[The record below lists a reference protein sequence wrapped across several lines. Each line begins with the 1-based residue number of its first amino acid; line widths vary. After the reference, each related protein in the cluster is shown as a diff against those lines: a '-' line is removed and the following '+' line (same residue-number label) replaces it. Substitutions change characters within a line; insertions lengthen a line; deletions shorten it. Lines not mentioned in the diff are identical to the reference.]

1 MDYYDYGLTGLI
13 LGFIGT
19 FWILAVVW
27 IVLKVVAGWKIFG
40 KAGQPGWVSIVPF
53 YNSYIEYKIY
63 WGNGWL
69 FLVPLVLGLLGGIP
83 IIGSILVLLG
93 AIIGIITKYKQAVA
107 FGQGIGFTV
116 GLVLLNP
123 IFCMIL
129 GFGSYEYYGVPLDGY
144 SYGELRNK
152 YYNYKASHPSQQTTY
167 EQPPQDHQPNVKYGQ
182 PDTQAQ
188 QQQYPLHHGPIYQQ
202 PAAPN
207 KPNDEQNHQNSD
219 DGQNNQ

>member
-1 MDYYDYGLTGLI
+1 MDFYDYGLTGLI
-13 LGFIGT
+13 LSFIGT
-19 FWILAVVW
+19 FWLLAVVW
-27 IVLKVVAGWKIFG
+27 VILKVVAGWMIFS
-40 KAGQPGWVSIVPF
+40 KAGQPGWASIVPF

-69 FLVPLVLGLLGGIP
+69 FLVPLVLGLLGAIP

-129 GFGSYEYYGVPLDGY
+129 AFGNYQYYGVPLDGY

-167 EQPPQDHQPNVKYGQ
+167 QQPPQDHQPNVNYSQ
-182 PDTQAQ
+182 PNSQAQ
-188 QQQYPLHHGPIYQQ
+188 QPQYPPHNGPIYQQ
-202 PAAPN
+202 PAAPSQSD
-207 KPNDEQNHQNSD
+207 DEQTHQNNG

>member
-40 KAGQPGWVSIVPF
+40 KAGQPGWASIVPF

-116 GLVLLNP
+116 GLVLLGT
-123 IFCMIL
+123 II
-129 GFGSYEYYGVPLDGY
+129 
-144 SYGELRNK
+144 
-152 YYNYKASHPSQQTTY
+152 
-167 EQPPQDHQPNVKYGQ
+167 
-182 PDTQAQ
+182 
-188 QQQYPLHHGPIYQQ
+188 
-202 PAAPN
+202 
-207 KPNDEQNHQNSD
+207 
-219 DGQNNQ
+219 

>member
-1 MDYYDYGLTGLI
+1 MGYYDYGLTGLI

-40 KAGQPGWVSIVPF
+40 KAGQPGWASIVPF

-107 FGQGIGFTV
+107 FGKELGSP
-116 GLVLLNP
+116 LVS
-123 IFCMIL
+123 FC
-129 GFGSYEYYGVPLDGY
+129 
-144 SYGELRNK
+144 
-152 YYNYKASHPSQQTTY
+152 
-167 EQPPQDHQPNVKYGQ
+167 
-182 PDTQAQ
+182 
-188 QQQYPLHHGPIYQQ
+188 
-202 PAAPN
+202 
-207 KPNDEQNHQNSD
+207 
-219 DGQNNQ
+219 